1 MPGCPQ
7 CWGTEAGGCQ
17 VVRIVGEP
25 RHGVGIRC
33 CCETDWGLQ
42 IPEYSIGFW
51 GKAQAHPASACR
63 THPLA
68 AHALDVAAV
77 ALLLPHTG
85 LGLDGR
91 AIGWLV
97 SLHDIG
103 KFSRPFQAKAPEH

>member
-1 MPGCPQ
+1 
-7 CWGTEAGGCQ
+7 
-17 VVRIVGEP
+17 
-25 RHGVGIRC
+25 
-33 CCETDWGLQ
+33 
-42 IPEYSIGFW
+42 
-51 GKAQAHPASACR
+51 
-63 THPLA
+63 LA